1 MDLGNRQ
8 QRETSQQITINSILE
23 TVEASRNNINAVHN
37 TLQHP
42 EYGLQNTKVTID
54 NIYNIAKKLS
64 GTDENS
70 LRTKKQEFKTSVE
83 QMVKNAVKD
92 YRIKRN
98 DRKSQAKNLF
108 DKIWKRLSD
117 DENIVYEMNIE
128 TGAIV
133 EELISSELMK
143 LKELSPQL
151 FEDYYNNHELEIV
164 RELYKDLLKCIED
177 NVKLKDELEECK
189 IENKRINKKLDDTK
203 KDIHS
208 SIRELKNEYVSIA
221 NPYLEKYFGV

>member
-1 MDLGNRQ
+1 MNLGNGQ

-42 EYGLQNTKVTID
+42 EYGLENTKITID
-54 NIYNIAKKLS
+54 SIYNIAKKLS
-64 GTDENS
+64 GTDEAA
-70 LRTKKQEFKTSVE
+70 LKTKKQEFKASVE
-83 QMVKNAVKD
+83 QMVKIAVKD
-92 YRIKRN
+92 YGVKRN

-208 SIRELKNEYVSIA
+208 SIRELKNEYISIA

>member
-1 MDLGNRQ
+1 MDLGNKQ
-8 QRETSQQITINSILE
+8 QRETSQQITINNILE

-92 YRIKRN
+92 YRVKRN

-117 DENIVYEMNIE
+117 DENIVHEMNLE

-143 LKELSPQL
+143 LKEFSPQL

-208 SIRELKNEYVSIA
+208 SIRELKNEYISIA

>member
-8 QRETSQQITINSILE
+8 QRETSQQITINNILE

-92 YRIKRN
+92 YRVKRN

-208 SIRELKNEYVSIA
+208 SIRELKNEYISIA

>member
-23 TVEASRNNINAVHN
+23 TVEASRNNINAVHS

-92 YRIKRN
+92 YRVKRN

-108 DKIWKRLSD
+108 DKIWKKLSD

-177 NVKLKDELEECK
+177 NVKLKDELEEYK
-189 IENKRINKKLDDTK
+189 LENKRINKKLDDVK
-203 KDIHS
+203 KGMHS
-208 SIRELKNEYVSIA
+208 SVRELKNEYINIA

>member
-1 MDLGNRQ
+1 MDLGNRP

-92 YRIKRN
+92 YRVKRN

-117 DENIVYEMNIE
+117 DENIVYEINIE

-208 SIRELKNEYVSIA
+208 SIKELKNEYISIA

>member
-1 MDLGNRQ
+1 MDLSNRQ

-92 YRIKRN
+92 YRVKRN

-177 NVKLKDELEECK
+177 NIKLKDELEECK

-203 KDIHS
+203 KDMHS
-208 SIRELKNEYVSIA
+208 SIRELKNEYISIA

>member
-37 TLQHP
+37 ALQHP

-92 YRIKRN
+92 YRVKRN

-117 DENIVYEMNIE
+117 DENIVYEINIE

-208 SIRELKNEYVSIA
+208 SIR
-221 NPYLEKYFGV
+221 

>member
-92 YRIKRN
+92 YRVKRN

-151 FEDYYNNHELEIV
+151 FEDYYDNHELEIV

-208 SIRELKNEYVSIA
+208 SIRELKNEYISIA

>member
-1 MDLGNRQ
+1 MDLGNKQ

-92 YRIKRN
+92 YRVKRN

-208 SIRELKNEYVSIA
+208 SIRELKNEYISIA

>member
-8 QRETSQQITINSILE
+8 QRETSQQITIGSILE

-64 GTDENS
+64 GNDEDT

-83 QMVKNAVKD
+83 QIIKVAVKD
-92 YRIKRN
+92 YGIKRN

-108 DKIWKRLSD
+108 DKIWKRISD
-117 DENIVYEMNIE
+117 DKNIVFEMNLE
-128 TGAIV
+128 TGAIL
-133 EELISSELMK
+133 EEVISSELMK
-143 LKELSPQL
+143 LKEHSPHL
-151 FEDYYNNHELEIV
+151 FEDYYKNHDLEIV
-164 RELYKDLLKCIED
+164 KELYKDLLKCIED
-177 NVKLKDELEECK
+177 NVKLKDELEEYK
-189 IENKRINKKLDDTK
+189 LENKRINKKLDDTK

-208 SIRELKNEYVSIA
+208 SIRELKNEYISIA

>member
-1 MDLGNRQ
+1 MNLGNIQ

-42 EYGLQNTKVTID
+42 EYGLENTKITID
-54 NIYNIAKKLS
+54 SIYNIAKKLS
-64 GTDENS
+64 GTDEAA
-70 LRTKKQEFKTSVE
+70 LKTKKQEFKASVE
-83 QMVKNAVKD
+83 QMVKIAVKD
-92 YRIKRN
+92 YGVKRN

-208 SIRELKNEYVSIA
+208 SIRELKNEYISIA

>member
-1 MDLGNRQ
+1 MDLGNKQ
-8 QRETSQQITINSILE
+8 QRETSQQITINNILE

-92 YRIKRN
+92 YRVKRN

-208 SIRELKNEYVSIA
+208 SIRELKNEYISIA

>member
-8 QRETSQQITINSILE
+8 QRETSQQITINNILE

-92 YRIKRN
+92 YRVKRN

-143 LKELSPQL
+143 LKEFSPQL

-208 SIRELKNEYVSIA
+208 SIRELKNEYISIA

>member
-92 YRIKRN
+92 YRVKRN

-208 SIRELKNEYVSIA
+208 SIRELKNEYISIA

>member
-37 TLQHP
+37 ALQHP

-92 YRIKRN
+92 YRVKRN

-117 DENIVYEMNIE
+117 DENIVYEINIE

-208 SIRELKNEYVSIA
+208 SIKELKNEYISIA

>member
-1 MDLGNRQ
+1 MDLGNKQ

-42 EYGLQNTKVTID
+42 EYELQKTKVTID

-92 YRIKRN
+92 YRVKRN

-108 DKIWKRLSD
+108 DKIWKRLGD
-117 DENIVYEMNIE
+117 DENIVYEMILE

-133 EELISSELMK
+133 DELISSELMK
-143 LKELSPQL
+143 LKEFSPQL

-164 RELYKDLLKCIED
+164 RELYKDLLKCVED
-177 NVKLKDELEECK
+177 NVKLKDELEEYK
-189 IENKRINKKLDDTK
+189 LENKRINKKLDDVK
-203 KDIHS
+203 KEIYS
-208 SIRELKNEYVSIA
+208 SVRELKNEYINIA

>member
-37 TLQHP
+37 ALQHP

-92 YRIKRN
+92 YRVKRN
-98 DRKSQAKNLF
+98 DRKSQTKNLF

-117 DENIVYEMNIE
+117 DENIVYEMNLE

-133 EELISSELMK
+133 DELISSELMK
-143 LKELSPQL
+143 LKEFSPQL

-177 NVKLKDELEECK
+177 NVKLKDELEEYRL
-189 IENKRINKKLDDTK
+189 ENKRINKKLDDVK
-203 KDIHS
+203 KEIYS
-208 SIRELKNEYVSIA
+208 SVRELKNEYINIA

>member
-1 MDLGNRQ
+1 
-8 QRETSQQITINSILE
+8 
-23 TVEASRNNINAVHN
+23 
-37 TLQHP
+37 
-42 EYGLQNTKVTID
+42 
-54 NIYNIAKKLS
+54 
-64 GTDENS
+64 
-70 LRTKKQEFKTSVE
+70 
-83 QMVKNAVKD
+83 MVKNAVKD
-92 YRIKRN
+92 YRVKRN

-143 LKELSPQL
+143 LKQLSPQL

-208 SIRELKNEYVSIA
+208 SIRELKNEYISIA

>member
-92 YRIKRN
+92 YKVKRN

-189 IENKRINKKLDDTK
+189 IENKRINKKLDNTK
-203 KDIHS
+203 KDIHL
-208 SIRELKNEYVSIA
+208 SIRELKNEYISIA

>member
-92 YRIKRN
+92 YKVKRN

-108 DKIWKRLSD
+108 DKIWKRLGD
-117 DENIVYEMNIE
+117 DKNIVYEMNLE

-143 LKELSPQL
+143 LKEFNPQL

-177 NVKLKDELEECK
+177 NVKLKDELEEYK
-189 IENKRINKKLDDTK
+189 LENKRINKKLDDVK
-203 KDIHS
+203 KEIHS
-208 SIRELKNEYVSIA
+208 SVRELKNEYINIA

>member
-133 EELISSELMK
+133 EELISSEFMK

-208 SIRELKNEYVSIA
+208 SIRELKNEYISIA